1 MRTSIIT
8 LMLLLWA
15 FLPHGNA
22 DELKPIY
29 VELIQQTSDTNNEH
43 WQVVLKVTER
53 SSLSQIIQLALP
65 NGCEQVTSVQLSRHQ
80 GKQVRRYS
88 IACNPGLWEQLIAI
102 NGLQYSNADA
112 LIRVSDLNKTIA
124 TYRLTS
130 DSPSV
135 TLEAPQQGIS
145 NNIGS
150 AYLLLGLDHILEG
163 YDHLLF
169 VIAMVFLVKGAAKIA
184 LTITAFTVAH
194 SITLIGTTYGIF
206 ALPSKPVE
214 AVIALSIVFIAVE
227 VLKSDPNKP
236 SFTESNPWS
245 VAFIFGLL
253 HGFGFAGALAEIG
266 LPQTDVPLALLM
278 FNLGVEL
285 GQLSVVAMCLVVLGI
300 INYIKPQLMQAFI
313 RLNTYFIGIIASYWL
328 IERVL

>member
-1 MRTSIIT
+1 MRKLIIS
-8 LMLLLWA
+8 LMLVLWSL
-15 FLPHGNA
+15 LPHANA

-29 VELIQQTSDTNNEH
+29 VELIQQTSDANNGH

-53 SSLSQIIQLALP
+53 SNLSQIIQLALP
-65 NGCEQVTSVQLSRHQ
+65 NGCEKATNTQLSRHQ

-88 IACNPGLWEQLIAI
+88 MACNSGLWGQVFTIH
-102 NGLQYSNADA
+102 GLQYSNADA
-112 LIRVSDLNKTIA
+112 LVRVSDLNQTIA
-124 TYRLTS
+124 TYRLTP

-135 TLEAPQQGIS
+135 TLDAPQQGIS

-184 LTITAFTVAH
+184 WTITAFTLAH
-194 SITLIGTTYGIF
+194 SITLIGTTYGLF

-227 VLKSDPNKP
+227 VLKSDPKKP

-266 LPQTDVPLALLM
+266 LPQTDVPLALLT

-285 GQLSVVAMCLVVLGI
+285 GQLSVVAICLVVLTVF
-300 INYIKPQLMQAFI
+300 NYIQPQLMKAFI
-313 RLNTYFIGIIASYWL
+313 RLQTYFIGIIASYWL